1 MAIPIGRWASAVN
14 ESRAEYRST
23 AGLVPIL
30 ALLACSIDRPTAP
43 DLRAN
48 AGSISASSAAATGSS
63 TCPACTFGPQ
73 SYTRTTGQPVT
84 AVSTFA
90 GNPAAAYIIEIND
103 HGSQGA
109 NATVVLNGRS
119 LDARSGHFREPISL
133 QQNNQLQTRLTGKPG
148 STLEISIFQEVHS
161 VTVTPNLGLTRMP
174 ATQQF
179 VAVAGDANGEPIP
192 NQTFEWQSSN
202 ATIATIGASSGL
214 ATTTGAVNST
224 LRWNYNTIS
233 PGEGPAQITAR
244 AIGTEVQ
251 GSVPWRISAGFV
263 YNTFRAPLP
272 LASPNRSSRP
282 SPVPLRYDPT
292 RLITMRDRCNVE
304 RNNEQW
310 QDFAGGVGEILFFQC
325 FPTLELTNLHVVTI
339 LGVDFY
345 DRTPNVGLYGRYCG
359 AGHPG
364 EDFYHH
370 HANAGNYQPKDPIDA
385 ICMEHDAQE
394 DNHELSTSDPAESVL
409 ALCIVRYGIESER
422 LFEDGVRILPGSTR
436 WNVFW
441 NSWQPMAVAR
451 QHFLDLSRATCTDD
465 ATLPGGGTVPG
476 PYSVFLF
483 QRGLTPP

>member
-1 MAIPIGRWASAVN
+1 MARPIGRWTSAIN
-14 ESRAEYRST
+14 ESRAAYRGT
-23 AGLVPIL
+23 AGLVPL
-30 ALLACSIDRPTAP
+30 FALFACSIDRPTAP
-43 DLRAN
+43 DLRAS
-48 AGSISASSAAATGSS
+48 AESISASSAALNGSS
-63 TCPACTFGPQ
+63 TCPACTFGPR

-84 AVSTFA
+84 ETSTFA
-90 GNPAAAYIIEIND
+90 GNPLAAYIIEIDD

-109 NATVVLNGRS
+109 NATVVVNGRS
-119 LDARSGHFREPISL
+119 LDARSGHIREPITL
-133 QQNNQLQTRLTGKPG
+133 QANNQLQARLTGKPG

-179 VAVAGDANGEPIP
+179 VAVAGDANGQPIP
-192 NQTFEWQSSN
+192 NQTFAWQSSD

-224 LRWNYNTIS
+224 LRWSYNTIS
-233 PGEGPAQITAR
+233 TGEGTAEITAR

-263 YNTFRAPLP
+263 YSTFRASLP

-282 SPVPLRYDPT
+282 SPVPLRYDAA
-292 RLITMRDRCNVE
+292 RLITMRDRCQVE
-304 RNNEQW
+304 SNNESW
-310 QDFAGGVGEILFFQC
+310 QDFAAGGELLFLQC
-325 FPTLELTNLHVVTI
+325 FPTLEITNLHRFTI
-339 LGVDFY
+339 LGVTFF
-345 DRTPNVGLYGRYCG
+345 DRIPNVGLYGRYCG

-364 EDFYHH
+364 EEFYQQ
-370 HANAGNYQPKDPIDA
+370 HANVGSYQPKDPIDA
-385 ICMEHDAQE
+385 MCMEHDAQE

-409 ALCIVRYGIESER
+409 ALCIVRYGIEAER
-422 LFEDGVRILPGSTR
+422 LFEDGVRVLPGSTR

-465 ATLPGGGTVPG
+465 TTLPGGGTVPG